1 MRPPEP
7 RRAAAPLRPRP
18 LVLAPLILASMGLPS
33 AALGAPLSTRPAD
46 YGGKVLV
53 MLSASLVPG
62 EQPAGLQTAAK
73 LTGQAPVRLSS
84 TMFKGLM
91 PCYEIVVAG
100 AYPDAAAAKAAAAK
114 LKAAGV
120 DVAVKPAGAFVGPRP
135 ELAAT
140 CAALAK
146 PAPLD
151 EQVAFLDPVGLRL
164 PLPEAVEDAALQ
176 GAPAVRSQG
185 GSLSVWS
192 APLPH
197 RTIGRYAIGQHL
209 AGFNHSQGPVDCVI
223 EGFSVGVVGEPHF
236 GWVEAGAHKTPSCG
250 SPAAHATLRCAG
262 GEAQLIDQ
270 RPGARVAIP
279 TAPEAKSRPPD
290 KPLAGHADQLRDA
303 EDHAKAQGLPLQVS
317 WFSRPYTLG
326 GAPVRALRLHLQT
339 GEGEWVCGGEDL
351 NMDLIAVLDAKGA
364 ELLALRPIRG
374 SALLGLVQAGP
385 GKPVELHLR
394 EEITNSQRLEGGPSS
409 PRLDLAFCDCGC

>member
-1 MRPPEP
+1 
-7 RRAAAPLRPRP
+7 
-18 LVLAPLILASMGLPS
+18 VLAPLILASMGLPS

-262 GEAQLIDQ
+262 GEAPCLLDTAS
-270 RPGARVAIP
+270 PGWLGRDDRRCKATSLPFLP
-279 TAPEAKSRPPD
+279 TAPPFDPRHGAIAID
-290 KPLAGHADQLRDA
+290 LRSSGNC
-303 EDHAKAQGLPLQVS
+303 EQQGGSAQG
-317 WFSRPYTLG
+317 FS
-326 GAPVRALRLHLQT
+326 A
-339 GEGEWVCGGEDL
+339 
-351 NMDLIAVLDAKGA
+351 
-364 ELLALRPIRG
+364 
-374 SALLGLVQAGP
+374 S
-385 GKPVELHLR
+385 
-394 EEITNSQRLEGGPSS
+394 
-409 PRLDLAFCDCGC
+409 